1 MKVEEAIRHINDHP
15 ERYFKPAG
23 KKGYICP
30 KADCQSGSHNK
41 GTGVVKY
48 NDHFKCFSCG
58 FYGDVID
65 FIQEAEQINDWT
77 EAFKRACEI
86 YGIDFKSVEF
96 DKKSGNNTQYTE
108 HTYNTH
114 DTHNTQHTEPKQDKQ
129 PLKEENTALNERIK
143 ADIAEAQK
151 HLEETDY
158 LSKRGISIET
168 AKRFGLGFI
177 ANWKNPKNEKA
188 PASPRLIIPAGEA
201 SYLAR
206 DTRNNLTEIQKNF
219 DKIRAGEIQLFN
231 KEALEET
238 KPCFIV
244 EGELDALSII
254 EVGFNAVALGSCS
267 NKQALINELKNIETP
282 APIILYLDNDK
293 AGKTAD
299 SFLQTELKSL
309 GINYTSITGIEE
321 TYKDANDY
329 LRAFKESFIQFLDDA
344 TRKGEKEKEE
354 AKLEYISTNNALA
367 YLGDFIDGI
376 RTSVNTPYTPTGFKE
391 LDSILDGGLYE
402 GLYILGAIS
411 SLGKTTF
418 ILQVADQIA
427 KSGQDVLFFSLEQ
440 ARTELMAKSI
450 SRETYLY
457 CKDNY
462 INTSNAKSVRGIT
475 VASRYTSYSETEK
488 QVINNAIQRYKTT
501 AKNLYIYEGV
511 ADITVKQIKETVE
524 KHIEA
529 TGNKP
534 IVFIDYL
541 QILAP
546 SDDKS
551 RTDKQ
556 VTDLNISALK
566 RLSRSLKLAIVGI
579 SSFNR
584 DNYNTS
590 VNMSSFK
597 ESGAIEYSSDILIGL
612 QFKGID
618 EVIKAN
624 KEKGYTGES
633 VEAFIER
640 NKGLTPREVELK
652 ILKNRNGQTSGRT
665 YYKYYPV
672 FNMYNEVTE
681 EEQAIEEAYKD
692 YRTAKGRY

>member
-1 MKVEEAIRHINDHP
+1 MKVEEALRNINSHP
-15 ERYFKPAG
+15 ERYFKPA
-23 KKGYICP
+23 KRSGYICP
-30 KADCQSGSHNK
+30 VCGSGSGKK
-41 GTGVVKY
+41 GTGLAKY
-48 NDHFKCFSCG
+48 NDRFKCFGECG
-58 FYGDVID
+58 TYGDVVD
-65 FIQEAEQINDWT
+65 FIQAENSLSDWK
-77 EAFKRACEI
+77 EAFKQACELN
-86 YGIDFKSVEF
+86 GIDYKSVEF
-96 DKKSGNNTQYTE
+96 NSQSESN
-108 HTYNTH
+108 TYNT
-114 DTHNTQHTEPKQDKQ
+114 DNKHNTQDTHHTEPKQDKQ
-129 PLKEENTALNERIK
+129 PLKENTALTERIK

-151 HLEETDY
+151 HIEETDY
-158 LSKRGISIET
+158 FIKRGISLET
-168 AKRFGLGFI
+168 AKRFGLGFMP
-177 ANWKNPKNEKA
+177 NWINPKNAKA
-188 PASPRLIIPAGEA
+188 PVSPRLIIPAGD

-206 DTRNNLTEIQKNF
+206 DTRENLTEIQKDY
-219 DKIRAGEIQLFN
+219 DKIRAGEIHLFN
-231 KEALEET
+231 KEALEE
-238 KPCFIV
+238 KAPCFIV

-282 APIILYLDNDK
+282 APLILYLDNDNT
-293 AGKTAD
+293 GQKTD
-299 SFLQTELKSL
+299 SFLQGELKSL
-309 GINYTSITGIEE
+309 GINYTSITGVEE
-321 TYKDANDY
+321 SYKDANDY
-329 LRAFKESFIQFLDDA
+329 LRAFKESFVKFLDDA

-354 AKLEYISTNNALA
+354 ARLEYISTNNALA
-367 YLGDFIDGI
+367 YLSDFIDGI
-376 RTSVNTPYTPTGFKE
+376 RTSVNTPFTATGFKE

-402 GLYILGAIS
+402 GLYIIGAIS

-440 ARTELMAKSI
+440 ARAELMAKSI

-457 CKDNY
+457 CKENF

-475 VASRYTSYSETEK
+475 VASRYNAYNETEK
-488 QVINNAIQRYKTT
+488 QVINHAIQNYKAT
-501 AKNLYIYEGV
+501 AQNLYIYEGV
-511 ADITVKQIKETVE
+511 ADISVKQIKETVE

-546 SDDKS
+546 YDDKN

-566 RLSRSLKLAIVGI
+566 RLSRSLKLSIIGI

-597 ESGAIEYSSDILIGL
+597 ESGAIEYSSDVLIGL

-618 EVIKAN
+618 DIKQSDSNKKEAN
-624 KEKGYTGES
+624 EFVDKAK
-633 VEAFIER
+633 AK
-640 NKGLTPREVELK
+640 NPREVELK
-652 ILKNRNGQTSGRT
+652 LLKNRNGATDKRGLFR
-665 YYKYYPV
+665 YYPI
-672 FNMYNEVTE
+672 FNTYEEVTE
-681 EEQAIEEAYKD
+681 EEQVADEAYKD

>member
-1 MKVEEAIRHINDHP
+1 MKVEEALRNINAHP
-15 ERYFKPAG
+15 ERYFKPA
-23 KKGYICP
+23 KRSGYICP
-30 KADCQSGSHNK
+30 VCGSGSGKK
-41 GTGVVKY
+41 GTGLAKY
-48 NDHFKCFSCG
+48 NDRFKCFGECG
-58 FYGDVID
+58 TYGDVID
-65 FIQEAEQINDWT
+65 FIKAENNFNDWKD
-77 EAFKRACEI
+77 AFKQACELN
-86 YGIDFKSVEF
+86 GIDYKSVEF
-96 DKKSGNNTQYTE
+96 NSQNKDNTQHTE
-108 HTYNTH
+108 H
-114 DTHNTQHTEPKQDKQ
+114 THNTQDTHHTEPKQDKQ
-129 PLKEENTALNERIK
+129 PLKEDTALNERIK

-158 LSKRGISIET
+158 LNKRGISIET
-168 AKRFGLGFI
+168 AKRFGLGFLP
-177 ANWKNPKNEKA
+177 NWKNPKNEKA
-188 PASPRLIIPAGEA
+188 PISPRLIIPAGD

-206 DTRNNLTEIQKNF
+206 DTRDNLTEIQKDY
-219 DKIRAGEIQLFN
+219 DKIRAGEIHLFN
-231 KEALEET
+231 KEALEEN

-267 NKQALINELKNIETP
+267 NKQALINELKNIEHP
-282 APIILYLDNDK
+282 APVILYLDNDNT
-293 AGKTAD
+293 GKKTD
-299 SFLQTELKSL
+299 SFLQGELKSL
-309 GINYTSITGIEE
+309 GINYTSITGLEE

-329 LRAFKESFIQFLDDA
+329 LRAFKESFVKFLDDA

-354 AKLEYISTNNALA
+354 ARLEYISTNNALA

-376 RTSVNTPYTPTGFKE
+376 RNSVNTPFTPTGFKE

-402 GLYILGAIS
+402 GLYIIGAIS

-440 ARTELMAKSI
+440 ARAELMAKSI
-450 SRETYLY
+450 SRESYIY

-462 INTSNAKSVRGIT
+462 IDTSNAKSVRGIT
-475 VASRYTSYSETEK
+475 VASRYNAYNETEK
-488 QVINNAIQRYKTT
+488 SVINNAIQNYKTT
-501 AKNLYIYEGV
+501 AKNLFIYEGV
-511 ADITVKQIKETVE
+511 ADISVKQIKETVE

-546 SDDKS
+546 YDDKN

-566 RLSRSLKLAIVGI
+566 RLSRSLKLSIIGI

-597 ESGAIEYSSDILIGL
+597 ESGAIEYSSDVLIGL

-618 EVIKAN
+618 DIKQSDSNKKEAN
-624 KEKGYTGES
+624 EFVDKAK
-633 VEAFIER
+633 AK
-640 NKGLTPREVELK
+640 NPREVELK
-652 ILKNRNGQTSGRT
+652 LLKNRNGATDKRGLFR
-665 YYKYYPV
+665 YYPI
-672 FNMYNEVTE
+672 FNMYEEVTE
-681 EEQAIEEAYKD
+681 KEQDIEEAYKD

>member
-1 MKVEEAIRHINDHP
+1 MKVEEALRNINAHP
-15 ERYFKPAG
+15 ERYFKPA
-23 KKGYICP
+23 KRSGYICP
-30 KADCQSGSHNK
+30 VCGSGSGKK
-41 GTGVVKY
+41 GTGLAKY
-48 NDHFKCFSCG
+48 NDRFKCFGECG
-58 FYGDVID
+58 TYGDVID
-65 FIQEAEQINDWT
+65 FIKAENNFNDWKD
-77 EAFKRACEI
+77 AFKTACEL
-86 YGIDFKSVEF
+86 YGIDYKSIEF
-96 DKKSGNNTQYTE
+96 NSQNKDNTQHTE
-108 HTYNTH
+108 H
-114 DTHNTQHTEPKQDKQ
+114 THNTQDTHHTEPKQDKQ
-129 PLKEENTALNERIK
+129 PLKEDTALNERIK

-158 LSKRGISIET
+158 LNKRGISLET

-177 ANWKNPKNEKA
+177 ANWKNPKNDKA
-188 PASPRLIIPAGEA
+188 PVSPRLIIPAGD

-206 DTRNNLTEIQKNF
+206 DTRDNLTEIQKDY
-219 DKIRAGEIQLFN
+219 DKIRAGEIHLFN
-231 KEALEET
+231 KEALEEN

-282 APIILYLDNDK
+282 APIILYLDNDST
-293 AGKTAD
+293 GQKTD
-299 SFLQTELKSL
+299 SFLQGELKSL
-309 GINYTSITGIEE
+309 GINYTSITGLEE

-329 LRAFKESFIQFLDDA
+329 LRAFKESFVKFLDDA

-354 AKLEYISTNNALA
+354 ARLEYISTNNALA

-376 RTSVNTPYTPTGFKE
+376 RTSVNTPFTATGFKE

-402 GLYILGAIS
+402 GLYIIGAIS

-440 ARTELMAKSI
+440 ARAELMAKSI

-457 CKDNY
+457 CKENY

-475 VASRYTSYSETEK
+475 VASRYNAYNETEK
-488 QVINNAIQRYKTT
+488 QVINHAIQNYKAT
-501 AKNLYIYEGV
+501 AQNLYIYEGV
-511 ADITVKQIKETVE
+511 ADISVKQIKETVE

-534 IVFIDYL
+534 IVLIDYL

-546 SDDKS
+546 YDDKN

-566 RLSRSLKLAIVGI
+566 RLSRSLKLSIIGI

-597 ESGAIEYSSDILIGL
+597 ESGAIEYSSDVLIGL
-612 QFKGID
+612 QFRGID
-618 EVIKAN
+618 DIKQSDSNKKEAN
-624 KEKGYTGES
+624 EFVDKAK
-633 VEAFIER
+633 AK
-640 NKGLTPREVELK
+640 NPREVELK
-652 ILKNRNGQTSGRT
+652 LLKNRNGETSKRA
-665 YYKYYPV
+665 YFRYYPV
-672 FNMYNEVTE
+672 FNTYEEVKE
-681 EEQAIEEAYKD
+681 EELDAEEAYKD